1 MKKNLLYFFMLI
13 TTLNLFSSC
22 DKDDVNDK
30 IELIGEELN
39 GVYKGELDI
48 ELDGTPIGNDI
59 PQKVYITKTGEN
71 MLKMELKNFSFTGI
85 NLGDIVVEEIIVL
98 KNGAENSLAGTQ
110 KLTLLGVGACDVT
123 VIGDI
128 KADILDMDITVKAGP
143 LNVVVDFEGTKMDA
157 DQSSEALITAFTFDN
172 PLVIQ
177 QPVIAGNKIT
187 FLLDTEVT
195 ADEIKALIPT
205 ITISENATISPA
217 TGVATDFT
225 NPVKY
230 VVTSEDGIYTK
241 EYTVSIL
248 GKASIYSFEEWED
261 IHDATTSKDFKKPL
275 DGWDTSNAGVA
286 MIMAFDGLY
295 TGEFPN
301 KPTEDSKE
309 GKFAAHLE
317 TINSTGQKSLFPG
330 VFPAIPNITASSLFL
345 GEFKIN
351 ALNTLKSTRFGIPC
365 NEKPLNITGFYKYI
379 AGAEYFHC
387 ANPEKQ
393 SNIAT
398 LDITKEDEF
407 AISAVLYTSS
417 EEGLLSTDDCL
428 TGVNLF
434 TSDRIIAQAQLIG
447 GNQADFKE
455 FNLELEYT
463 KEYDPKLKYK
473 LAIVFSSSKNGDKF
487 SGAPGSTLI
496 VDEVSVMY

>member
-22 DKDDVNDK
+22 DKDDK
-30 IELIGEELN
+30 IEFIGEELN
-39 GVYKGELDI
+39 GVYKGALDI
-48 ELDGTPIGNDI
+48 ELGGTPIGNNI
-59 PQKVYITKTGEN
+59 PQKVYITKTGDN
-71 MLKMELKNFSFTGI
+71 MLKMELKNFSFTGLD
-85 NLGDIVVEEIIVL
+85 LGDIVVEEIIVV
-98 KNGAENSLAGTQ
+98 KNGAENSFTGTQ
-110 KLTLLGVGACDVT
+110 KLTLTGVGACDVT
-123 VIGDI
+123 VIGEI
-128 KADILDMDITVKAGP
+128 EADILDMDITVKAGP
-143 LNVVVDFEGTKMDA
+143 LNVLVDFEGTKMAA
-157 DQSSEALITAFTFDN
+157 DQSSEALISAFTFDS
-172 PLVIQ
+172 PLVVQ
-177 QPVIAGNKIT
+177 QPIIAGNKIT
-187 FLLDTEVT
+187 FLLDSKTT
-195 ADEIKALIPT
+195 DDEIKTLIPT
-205 ITISENATISPA
+205 ITISEKATISPA

-241 EYTVSIL
+241 EYTVSIQ
-248 GKASIYSFEEWED
+248 GKAAIYSFEEWED
-261 IHDATTSKDFKKPL
+261 IHDETTSKDFKKPL
-275 DGWDTSNAGVA
+275 DGWDTSNAGVS
-286 MIMAFDGLY
+286 MIMAFEGLY

-301 KPTEDSKE
+301 KPTEDATK

-317 TINSTGQKSLFPG
+317 TINSTGMESIFPG

-351 ALNTLKSTRFGIPC
+351 ALNTLKSTRFGIPYD
-365 NEKPLNITGFYKYI
+365 EKPINITGTYKYI
-379 AGAEYFHC
+379 AGKDYFHC
-387 ANPEKQ
+387 ADPKNA

-398 LDITKEDEF
+398 LDITQKDEF

-434 TSDRIIAQAQLIG
+434 DSPNIVAKAQLIG

-455 FNLELEYT
+455 FNLELEYI

-473 LAIVFSSSKNGDKF
+473 FAIVFSSSKNGDKF

-496 VDEVSVMY
+496 VDEVSVIY